1 MRPSSLAAV
10 DKAVLAAFVSARLVL
25 QLLVARR
32 YGYHADELYFIA
44 CAKHLALG
52 YVDQMPLVPW
62 LVRLVGEIAGYGL
75 LALRFLP
82 AVASAATVGITILLV
97 GEWGGKRH
105 AQVLAGLATFIAPA
119 YLQMASL
126 MHIPVFESLFWSLN
140 AFLIVRIIKGED
152 PRLWLLV
159 GVVAGVG
166 LLNKP
171 TMLLWAGGIAL
182 GLALTEHRSQ
192 LKRPQLWAGAAL
204 ALAIFSPNLL
214 WQQQNEWATL
224 QFLTALENGVLAA
237 IPRHLFL
244 LGQVLYMHPLSI
256 PIAIAGLV
264 WLFTAPGK
272 RFRLFGWLYLFC
284 LVLLTAGRGK
294 PYYLAAA
301 YPPLFAA
308 GSVHI
313 ESKFLRHARRRF
325 FAITAALA
333 TGGVLTGTFALP
345 ILSITLADKVIA
357 SLLGFVVPDPTMIT
371 GDFHREYGWREQA
384 AAVGRAFRA
393 LPPEERG
400 RTVILAH
407 DYSEAAAIDFFGS
420 AWQLPHASSGQMNYF
435 LWGPPAVHDATVLAL
450 GMPPEELA
458 RVCDGATQV
467 EESYHPLAIAAENHL
482 PVYRCKH
489 PGAWTAEQ
497 WQRLKRY
504 YH

>member
-1 MRPSSLAAV
+1 MRSSSFAAV
-10 DKAVLAAFVSARLVL
+10 DKAVLAAFVLARLFL

-44 CAKHLALG
+44 CAQHLALG

-62 LVRLVGEIAGYGL
+62 LVRLVGEVAGYGL

-82 AVASAATVGITILLV
+82 ALASATTVGIAILLV
-97 GEWGGKRH
+97 GEWGGKRC
-105 AQVLAGLATFIAPA
+105 AQVVAGLAMLIAPA

-126 MHIPVFESLFWSLN
+126 MHIPVFEGLFWSLN
-140 AFLIVRIIKGED
+140 AYCIVLIIKRQE

-159 GVVAGVG
+159 GAIAGVG

-171 TMLLWAGGIAL
+171 TMALWGAGIVF
-182 GLALTEHRSQ
+182 GLALSEHRAQ
-192 LKRPQLWAGAAL
+192 LKSPWLWGGAAL
-204 ALAIFSPNLL
+204 AFAIFAPNLV
-214 WQQQNEWATL
+214 WQAHNDWATL
-224 QFLTALENGVLAA
+224 QFLTALEHGVLAA

-256 PIAIAGLV
+256 PIAVAGLV
-264 WLFTAPGK
+264 WFFTPAGK
-272 RFRLFGWLYLFC
+272 PFRLFAWLYLLC

-308 GSVHI
+308 GAIQI
-313 ESKFLRHARRRF
+313 ESQFIRQARGRF
-325 FAITAALA
+325 YAIVGALA

-345 ILSITLADKVIA
+345 ILDITLADKVIQN
-357 SLLGFVVPDPTMIT
+357 LLGFVVPDPTMIT

-393 LPPEERG
+393 LPPTERAK
-400 RTVILAH
+400 TVVLAH
-407 DYSEAAAIDFFGS
+407 DYSEAAAIDFYGGEWGLPS
-420 AWQLPHASSGQMNYF
+420 ASCGQMNYF
-435 LWGPPAVHDATVLAL
+435 LWGPPDVSDATVLAL
-450 GMPPEELA
+450 GTPKETLA
-458 RVCDGATQV
+458 RVCDDATQV
-467 EESYHPLAIAAENHL
+467 EESYHPLAIATENHL
-482 PVYRCKH
+482 PVYRCRH
-489 PGAWTAEQ
+489 PGPWTVEQ
-497 WQRLKRY
+497 WRRLKRY